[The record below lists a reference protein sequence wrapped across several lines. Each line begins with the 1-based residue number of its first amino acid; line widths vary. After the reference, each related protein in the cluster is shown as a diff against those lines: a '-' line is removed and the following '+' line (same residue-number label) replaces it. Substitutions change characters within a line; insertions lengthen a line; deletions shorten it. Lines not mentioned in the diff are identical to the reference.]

1 MKEFKKGD
9 KVFVN
14 ITNAR
19 EQLSDVGYTDLM
31 LAQLNPLNNYDI
43 RFYDYT
49 PYNDNTCRVC
59 VNKEG
64 YAIDEWYVPIELV
77 KRKKDRNNI
86 SVW

>member
-1 MKEFKKGD
+1 MKQFKKGD

-14 ITNAR
+14 ITNAHK
-19 EQLSDVGYTDLM
+19 QLSKVGYTDLM

-59 VNKEG
+59 VNREG

>member
-1 MKEFKKGD
+1 MRKFQKGD

-19 EQLSDVGYTDLM
+19 EQLSEVGYTNVM
-31 LAQLNPLNNYDI
+31 LEQLNPLNNFDI
-43 RFYDYT
+43 RFYDYVT
-49 PYNDNTCRVC
+49 YNDNTCRVC

-64 YAIDEWYVPIELV
+64 YTIDEWYVPIELV

-86 SVW
+86 NVW

>member
-1 MKEFKKGD
+1 MEKFKKGD

-31 LAQLNPLNNYDI
+31 LAQLNPLNNFDI

-49 PYNDNTCRVC
+49 TFNDNTCRVC
-59 VNKEG
+59 VNKDG
-64 YAIDEWYVPIELV
+64 FSIDEWYVPIKLV
-77 KRKKDRNNI
+77 KRKKYRNNI
-86 SVW
+86 HVW

>member
-19 EQLSDVGYTDLM
+19 EQLSGVGYTDLM

-43 RFYDYT
+43 RFHDYDQ
-49 PYNDNTCRVC
+49 YNSNNCRVC
-59 VNKEG
+59 VVREG
-64 YAIDEWYVPIELV
+64 YTMDEWYVPIELV
-77 KRKKDRNNI
+77 KRKKYRNNI
-86 SVW
+86 HVW

>member
-1 MKEFKKGD
+1 MEKFKKGE

-19 EQLSDVGYTDLM
+19 EQLSEVGYTDLM

-43 RFYDYT
+43 RFYDYD
-49 PYNDNTCRVC
+49 PFNRNNCRVS
-59 VNKEG
+59 VVREG
-64 YAIDEWYVPIELV
+64 YTMDEWYVPVELV

-86 SVW
+86 NVW

>member
-1 MKEFKKGD
+1 MKEFKRGD

-19 EQLSDVGYTDLM
+19 EQLSEVGYTDNM
-31 LAQLNPLNNYDI
+31 LVQLNPLNNYDI
-43 RFYDYT
+43 RFYDYDT
-49 PYNDNTCRVC
+49 YNNNNCRVC
-59 VNKEG
+59 VNREG

>member
-1 MKEFKKGD
+1 MNKFKKGD
-9 KVFVN
+9 KVLVN

-19 EQLSDVGYTDLM
+19 EQLSEVGYTDTM
-31 LAQLNPLNNYDI
+31 LIQLNPLNNYDI

-49 PYNDNTCRVC
+49 TYNDNTCRVC
-59 VNKEG
+59 VNREG

>member
-1 MKEFKKGD
+1 MERFKKGD

-19 EQLSDVGYTDLM
+19 EQLSTVGYTDLM

-49 PYNDNTCRVC
+49 PCGDNTCRVC
-59 VNKEG
+59 VNREG

>member
-1 MKEFKKGD
+1 MERFKKGD

-19 EQLSDVGYTDLM
+19 EQLSEVGYTDLM

-49 PYNDNTCRVC
+49 PYNYNTCRVC
-59 VNKEG
+59 VNREG

-77 KRKKDRNNI
+77 KRKKYRNNI
-86 SVW
+86 HVW